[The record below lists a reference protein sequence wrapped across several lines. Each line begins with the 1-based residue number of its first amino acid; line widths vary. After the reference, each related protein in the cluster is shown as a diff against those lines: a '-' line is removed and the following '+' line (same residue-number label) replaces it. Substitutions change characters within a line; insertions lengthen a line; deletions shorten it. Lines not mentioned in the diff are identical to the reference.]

1 MPFVSK
7 ATPADSV
14 KCASSSPGERGERG
28 ERRHADHSA
37 RTAESRVGNG
47 HRKGGTGVTG
57 KGSPRKD
64 GKGRL
69 RKKASAARTWTWN
82 RTWTWTWN
90 RTSLSTAM
98 MVRASEHMPLY
109 GCALFLPF
117 ALLQCAP
124 SAPRVSSSGTTE

>member
-14 KCASSSPGERGERG
+14 KSASSSPGERG

-37 RTAESRVGNG
+37 RTPESGVGNG

-64 GKGRL
+64 GKRPAAEKSNCSKDVDVESGIAVYCDDGAGKRTYATL
-69 RKKASAARTWTWN
+69 RVRSFRTIC
-82 RTWTWTWN
+82 
-90 RTSLSTAM
+90 STA
-98 MVRASEHMPLY
+98 VCPHRAQS
-109 GCALFLPF
+109 
-117 ALLQCAP
+117 
-124 SAPRVSSSGTTE
+124 